1 MKENEGQPQGV
12 ERIRELLKED
22 VAQKLAKSMEAYNEY
37 VEAKRKLREINRKQ
51 SKQLARLYAAKY
63 REEHPEKHIFYGKRR
78 TQEMQPGYL
87 RTKLKQIGVS
97 YKEAEDYPELL
108 DIMREHLI
116 AYRNRDES
124 WDRTKQRRILL
135 SKINDVRSKQR

>member
-1 MKENEGQPQGV
+1 MKENEGQPQDV
-12 ERIRELLKED
+12 ERIKEFLKED
-22 VAQKLAKSMEAYNEY
+22 VAQRLAKSMEAYNEY

-51 SKQLARLYAAKY
+51 FKHLARLYAAKY
-63 REEHPEKHIFYGKRR
+63 RAEHPEKYKERDRR
-78 TQEMQPGYL
+78 RVEEMQPGYL

-97 YKEAEDYPELL
+97 HEETVKHPELL
-108 DIMREHLI
+108 NLMREHLI

-124 WDRTKQRRILL
+124 WSRTKQSRILL